1 MTAISPYAPP
11 GRKPHGAVNVHK
23 RSRAATATGA
33 VGLALVILKF
43 WKHIPCLPKVIQNL
57 PKGLREKLQFLLQ
70 NLPIGLKG
78 TLVFVLKILVQSLTT
93 FKERLIMTGD
103 EEEVTAA
110 LRSFTI
116 DSSAEENT
124 TARGEDDDE
133 SSSESEFT
141 ETKHGDQASAAIIRK
156 NQNQIQSILRYW
168 FGQYAPEQAE
178 KKLWMISAQ
187 STVWRNKVDQEI
199 AEQFGQILLE
209 LTAATDEDETSPS
222 TWDQWCNDSEMYGY
236 QGKMA
241 AIIVLD
247 QFSRHVSRYKKN
259 GNSVRA
265 DGDPQSLQ
273 LLPDQTAID
282 RMAFNS
288 AKLFMEK
295 HVMEISSGMIPMP
308 MRIFAL
314 MPFRHVKMMKFV
326 EYVQGRIIILEE
338 LDQQNNAMLKRFRKA
353 TNRRMAVL
361 QDESRRTGN
370 GTKQTDFSNTDI
382 LEHVAFTP
390 KNMDDAVAHSLY
402 QTIQNFLD
410 DRGIHPAPPGA
421 IGEHP
426 TTPMIISLSGGVDSM
441 VIAAVLSHI
450 TQAGRY
456 RLQLTAVHIDYA
468 NRPESAAEAAY
479 VGTYCEQLGIKY
491 VCRRIEEVTRGET
504 ARDEY
509 EQVARTARYDFY
521 RQTVQ
526 ECRQAADHHGDTTS
540 SAASTIEVGVL
551 LGHHRGDLRENVL
564 SNAHK
569 GNGPLD
575 LSGMTAVSQ
584 NDGVSLYRPLLP
596 LEKTSVFDYAHR
608 FGVPYFKDTTPH
620 WSTRGKLRNKLIPL
634 LEEIYGEGSMNN
646 LSNLAVESDECRALM
661 QSAVLGPFLDQVR
674 CLPMG
679 ISFDTTAW
687 KSQGYFFW
695 KFVLREALHSGGI
708 GMFTAKSVVSFMERI
723 QANKVKEGWLQC
735 RKDCGVFL
743 RRDGKVFCLYPASFP
758 WRKADTYTVG
768 DGDGGVTVGYSPEDS
783 VVIGPW
789 RVSVDLQNV
798 PETQRANKLSTKAI
812 GGMDDFMAGSI
823 EYYLEAPTWW
833 HTEKESFEPRPL
845 VFTKFTK
852 ASRPKAWKSIDMKIQ
867 DILPLLG
874 NDEEATK
881 AIQDPVGCGAV
892 NDEGAINP
900 TVIVRVTLRL
910 ETPPSR

>member
-43 WKHIPCLPKVIQNL
+43 WKHIPFLPKVIERL
-57 PKGLREKLQFLLQ
+57 PKGLKLKLVFLLK
-70 NLPIGLKG
+70 NLPVGLKG
-78 TLVFVLKILVQSLTT
+78 TLIFLLHTLVQSLTG

-103 EEEVTAA
+103 EEQVRRV
-110 LRSFTI
+110 LSSFTI
-116 DSSAEENT
+116 DSSALDLT
-124 TARGEDDDE
+124 SVREDD
-133 SSSESEFT
+133 SSSEESEEVT
-141 ETKHGDQASAAIIRK
+141 ETTHGGDQISEKSTRK
-156 NQNQIQSILRYW
+156 HQIQIQTILRYW

-187 STVWRNKVDQEI
+187 STVWRDKVDQEI
-199 AEQFGQILLE
+199 TEQFGQILLE
-209 LTAATDEDETSPS
+209 LTSVMDEDETSTS
-222 TWDQWCNDSEMYGY
+222 TWKQWCNDSELYGY

-247 QFSRHVSRYKKN
+247 QFSRHILRYKKN
-259 GNSVRA
+259 ANSVIA
-265 DGDPQSLQ
+265 DDEPHSLQ
-273 LLPDQTAID
+273 LLPTQTAID
-282 RMAFNS
+282 RIAFKS

-295 HVMEISSGMIPMP
+295 HATEIASGMIPIP

-314 MPFRHVKMMKFV
+314 MPFRHIKLMECV
-326 EYVQGRIIILEE
+326 EYVQGQVIVLEE

-370 GTKQTDFSNTDI
+370 GTTQTDFSNTEI

-390 KNMDDAVAHSLY
+390 KNMDDAAAHILH
-402 QTIQNFLD
+402 QTIQNFLH
-410 DRGIHPAPPGA
+410 DRGIRPAPPDA
-421 IGEHP
+421 NGEHP

-441 VIAAVLSHI
+441 VIAAVLAHMAN
-450 TQAGRY
+450 AGKY

-479 VGTYCEQLGIKY
+479 VGSYCEQLGIKY

-526 ECRQAADHHGDTTS
+526 DCRQAADKHHGDS
-540 SAASTIEVGVL
+540 KASTPMEVGVL

-661 QSAVLGPFLDQVR
+661 QSTVLGPFLDQVH

-708 GMFTAKSVVSFMERI
+708 GMFTAKSVMSFMERI

-735 RKDCGVFL
+735 RKDCGVYL
-743 RRDGKVFCLYPASFP
+743 RRDGKVYCLYPASFP
-758 WRKADTYTVG
+758 WRKADPYNTMDD
-768 DGDGGVTVGYSPEDS
+768 DGDSLTVGYRPEES
-783 VVIGPW
+783 VMIGPW
-789 RVSVDLQNV
+789 RVSGDLPNIPKKQ
-798 PETQRANKLSTKAI
+798 PAGKLSTKAI
-812 GGMDDFMAGSI
+812 GGMDDFMGGSI
-823 EYYLEAPTWW
+823 EYFLEAPTWW
-833 HTEKESFEPRPL
+833 DTEKESFDPRPL

-874 NDEEATK
+874 NDKEATK
-881 AIQDPVGCGAV
+881 ALQDPVGCGAV
-892 NDEGAINP
+892 NDDGAVNP

-910 ETPPSR
+910 ETESVH